1 MVKGL
6 ASLNEAMI
14 QAIQGR
20 PTWMGY
26 SEIFDKMWSMG
37 EVNGN
42 PLQYYC
48 LESPMDST
56 KRQKIY
62 VIEDINMKKTWSF
75 HEVSYVLI

>member
-14 QAIQGR
+14 QAIQGH
-20 PTWMGY
+20 PTWTGY

-42 PLQYYC
+42 PLQYSC

-62 VIEDINMKKTWSF
+62 VIADINMKKTWSF